1 MIIALCILVYL
12 FIGWIVASICL
23 TLSIRKRP
31 KREPEDGYID
41 FVIPFF
47 LWWLVLIGFFIY
59 YAVNTVLRLGHKTE
73 IFITKIRKETRND

>member
-23 TLSIRKRP
+23 ALSIRNQP
-31 KREPEDGYID
+31 KREPKDDYID
-41 FVIPFF
+41 FVMPFF

-59 YAVNTVLRLGHKTE
+59 GIIESSLYLGRKTGV
-73 IFITKIRKETRND
+73 FITKNMKGEMK

>member
-23 TLSIRKRP
+23 TLSIRNRSKRD
-31 KREPEDGYID
+31 PEDGYID

-47 LWWLVLIGFFIY
+47 LWWLVLIGFVIY
-59 YAVNTVLRLGHKTE
+59 YAINAVLWLGRKTE
-73 IFITKIRKETRND
+73 IFITKIRRR